1 MKTEVLG
8 QNSALMPLCSPHLLC
23 GLSWD

>member
-1 MKTEVLG
+1 VKTEVLG
-8 QNSALMPLCSPHLLC
+8 QNSAFMPLCSPHLPC